1 MRSDRGLR
9 AAALVLWL
17 AAWAVVT
24 WAMLD
29 PVPPDLAGQSDKL
42 VHFASF
48 FLISVTSL
56 GFCRSRGQLLAAG
69 LVCLTAAI
77 GLELTQGL
85 VPSRTFEA
93 ADMAANLVGVAAGMA
108 LAGLA
113 VVRLRR
119 RRLRPA

>member
-1 MRSDRGLR
+1 MPSERGLR

-29 PVPPDLAGQSDKL
+29 PAPPDLAGQSDKL
-42 VHFASF
+42 VHFGSF
-48 FLISVTSL
+48 FLISITSL
-56 GFCRSRGQLLAAG
+56 GFCRGSGQLLAAG
-69 LVCLTAAI
+69 LVCLVAAV

-93 ADMAANLVGVAAGMA
+93 ADMAANLAGVATGMA
-108 LAGLA
+108 LARFAL
-113 VVRLRR
+113 VRLGRR
-119 RRLRPA
+119 PSPA